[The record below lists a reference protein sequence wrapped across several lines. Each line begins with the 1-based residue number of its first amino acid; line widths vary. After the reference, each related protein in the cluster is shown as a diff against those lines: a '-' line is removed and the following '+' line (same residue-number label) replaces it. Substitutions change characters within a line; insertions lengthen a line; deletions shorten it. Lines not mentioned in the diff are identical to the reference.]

1 MKNYIYKIL
10 AGYRRT
16 FNDLFYPSKTV
27 ELEAIYFNVLNINN
41 RIYLREEVEP
51 HLTTLSNKIVSY
63 GALYGE
69 LGHPEGMEMNLGMIS
84 HQILSFRIDDR
95 CLYITIRTLQTTS
108 GKTLRD
114 NLKDYVFRSRSAGVI
129 DSDNIVRLKEI
140 FTFDAILKDLDSF
153 PSKENIQNKIS
164 ELDNNI
170 SELLKIRMI
179 NHD

>member
-10 AGYRRT
+10 SRYRRT

-27 ELEAIYFNVLNINN
+27 ELEAIYFNILNGNN

-51 HLTTLSNKIVSY
+51 HLTTLSNKI
-63 GALYGE
+63 
-69 LGHPEGMEMNLGMIS
+69 GHPEGMEMNLGKIS

-114 NLKDYVFRSRSAGVI
+114 NLEDYVFRSRSAGVI

-164 ELDNNI
+164 ELDKNM
-170 SELLKIRMI
+170 SELLKITMI